1 MEISPTGSAIVAR
14 SDVNG
19 GGELQEGHA
28 NYNNT
33 VGYANFRRG
42 GVAKG
47 KRRKRKD
54 PNKNKPRLLV
64 VAVDNSDLQIH
75 DMQFQAL
82 VAQVR
87 RNIPMILVAHYGLH
101 LTPLHPRNEKS
112 KFVLCGDP
120 DYHWNNDR
128 TYSVEKLRTRWN
140 IESNSAPQQNL
151 IGYLIANRKRNLT
164 VERESKI
171 HIPSW

>member
-1 MEISPTGSAIVAR
+1 M
-14 SDVNG
+14 
-19 GGELQEGHA
+19 
-28 NYNNT
+28 
-33 VGYANFRRG
+33 GYANFRRG

-54 PNKNKPRLLV
+54 PNKKKPRLLV

-101 LTPLHPRNEKS
+101 LTPLHPSNEKS

-128 TYSVEKLRTRWN
+128 TYSVEKRERWSKFGN
-140 IESNSAPQQNL
+140 
-151 IGYLIANRKRNLT
+151 
-164 VERESKI
+164 RESTENFLQAFVEE
-171 HIPSW
+171 HMAPRG